1 LRYTLGAGVPTQS
14 RHPFRRP
21 EVPVLT
27 AATSEVVRL
36 VALFVRQIDAELAQ
50 SAVRNAESGVRA
62 HRQRWVEEVR
72 TLSDL
77 QALES
82 RPARELTTAS

>member
-1 LRYTLGAGVPTQS
+1 
-14 RHPFRRP
+14 
-21 EVPVLT
+21 VLT
-27 AATSEVVRL
+27 SATSEVVRL

-50 SAVRNAESGVRA
+50 AAVRNAESGVRA
-62 HRQRWVEEVR
+62 HHQRWAEEDR

-82 RPARELTTAS
+82 RSARELTTGQLTAAS

>member
-1 LRYTLGAGVPTQS
+1 M
-14 RHPFRRP
+14 
-21 EVPVLT
+21 LT

-36 VALFVRQIDAELAQ
+36 AALFVRRIDAGLAE

-62 HRQRWVEEVR
+62 HQQRRVDEVR

-82 RPARELTTAS
+82 RRLPLTVAS

>member
-1 LRYTLGAGVPTQS
+1 M
-14 RHPFRRP
+14 
-21 EVPVLT
+21 LT
-27 AATSEVVRL
+27 SASSEVVRL
-36 VALFVRQIDAELAQ
+36 AALVVRRIDAGLAE

-62 HRQRWVEEVR
+62 HQQRWIDADR

-82 RPARELTTAS
+82 RRPQLTVAS

>member
-1 LRYTLGAGVPTQS
+1 M
-14 RHPFRRP
+14 
-21 EVPVLT
+21 LT

-36 VALFVRQIDAELAQ
+36 AALVVRRIDAGLAE
-50 SAVRNAESGVRA
+50 SAVRNAETGVQA
-62 HRQRWVEEVR
+62 HHQRWAEEVR

-82 RPARELTTAS
+82 RRLQLTIAS

>member
-1 LRYTLGAGVPTQS
+1 M
-14 RHPFRRP
+14 
-21 EVPVLT
+21 LT

-36 VALFVRQIDAELAQ
+36 MADLVRRVDAELAE

-62 HRQRWVEEVR
+62 HQQRWVEEVR

-82 RPARELTTAS
+82 RQAGVLIVAS